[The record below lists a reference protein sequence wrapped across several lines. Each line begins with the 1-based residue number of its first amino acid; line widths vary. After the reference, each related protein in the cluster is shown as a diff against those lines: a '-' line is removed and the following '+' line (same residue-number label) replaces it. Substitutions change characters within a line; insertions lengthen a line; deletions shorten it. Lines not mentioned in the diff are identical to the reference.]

1 MKASIDSDVI
11 NFYQKEEN
19 VVYYYYNPNHNE
31 GSLLKPFHDKKLAD
45 NICVDNTTYNAD
57 AAIITYD
64 DDGRC
69 RCYHVPRTKS

>member
-19 VVYYYYNPNHNE
+19 VVYYYYYPNHNE
-31 GSLLKPFHDKKLAD
+31 ESLLKLFRDKKLAD
-45 NICVDNTTYNAD
+45 KICVDNTTYNAD
-57 AAIITYD
+57 AVIITYD